1 MSSSV
6 HFRFKSARDF
16 ETLSFEGDFLKVAD
30 LKVAIVERKKLN
42 FGEGFDLE
50 ISDSSTKDGKY
61 LYLFFVSPSLPPHQ
75 VSSRQSLIDLFF
87 IVLTSISFCFYSKL

>member
-6 HFRFKSARDF
+6 HFRFKSAREF

-50 ISDSSTKDGKY
+50 ISDASTKDGK
-61 LYLFFVSPSLPPHQ
+61 LTLFDLCANGNFL
-75 VSSRQSLIDLFF
+75 SRNST
-87 IVLTSISFCFYSKL
+87 V

>member
-1 MSSSV
+1 MSSSI
-6 HFRFKSARDF
+6 HFRFKSAKDF

-50 ISDSSTKDGKY
+50 ISDASTSDGK
-61 LYLFFVSPSLPPHQ
+61 S
-75 VSSRQSLIDLFF
+75 
-87 IVLTSISFCFYSKL
+87 IVLHSLLCQFIFCL

>member
-6 HFRFKSARDF
+6 HFKFKSSKVF
-16 ETLSFEGDFLKVAD
+16 ESATFEGDFLKVAD

-50 ISDSSTKDGKY
+50 IADAQTNEGRSQAQAPGVAYRGVPIHSH
-61 LYLFFVSPSLPPHQ
+61 V
-75 VSSRQSLIDLFF
+75 
-87 IVLTSISFCFYSKL
+87 VLTILFRSVP